1 MSRRRDSDAAS
12 PDMFAGY
19 QPRPVVERFSA
30 ERVRASSCAARIK
43 QALKETLRECGRS
56 REQIAAEVS
65 DYLGEVVSP
74 QILDQYTS
82 GANEKSNIPAHRL
95 VAVFAVTGDIR
106 LLNALLEN
114 TAAIA
119 VPRKHEA
126 LIRREVAKELRDR
139 LNQEIESAD
148 AEWRA
153 AQ

>member
-1 MSRRRDSDAAS
+1 MTARRRDTAS
-12 PDMFAGY
+12 SDMFADY

-30 ERVRASSCAARIK
+30 ERVRAPRLLMRIK

-56 REQIAAEVS
+56 REQVAAEIS
-65 DYLGEVVSP
+65 EYLGEVVSP
-74 QILDQYTS
+74 LMLDQYTS

-106 LLNALLEN
+106 LINALLDG

-119 VPRKHEA
+119 VPSRCEA
-126 LIRREVAKELRDR
+126 LLRIERMKELRDR
-139 LNQEIESAD
+139 LNQEIKSAD